1 MPAIVANELQD
12 MQLRSAHVTDESLE
26 STRRMIELCE
36 GTKEAAIKALVE
48 LDDQGEKMDR
58 IEEGMDQ
65 INADMKEAE
74 KNLTGM
80 EKCCGICVVPC
91 NKSTSFKED
100 EGTWKGNEDGK
111 VINKQPQRVIEGP
124 NITPQGGYI
133 VKITNDAR
141 ETEMDENLGQVNTMI
156 GNLRN
161 MALDMGSEL
170 ENQNQQIEK
179 ISTKAIH
186 TAIKDVWPTTNLKA
200 CRFHLGQAWFRKMQS
215 LGLAKP
221 YMKPGE
227 MSEYLKLFFG
237 LPFLRPDEVDDC
249 FVTDIMALLPPNNSK
264 LNAFTDYILEVY
276 ESRLQVDLTI
286 NSNLFSEFVLLHYIN
301 LYVWQR
307 IHLKFGVASLLDKGK
322 KSPEKSKPE
331 RYLPIN
337 EAAVTESI
345 STGIGYTKL
354 SELCATMD
362 ISCMAS
368 CTFILVQGFIN
379 KRIHDVAEIQMKIAG
394 DEERR

>member
-80 EKCCGICVVPC
+80 EKCCGICVLPC
-91 NKSTSFKED
+91 NNVSVETVEQSTKKKNTNPSRRLMRFIFCTSRKKYHKLNGSACYGVIFRSTSFKED

-179 ISTKAIH
+179 ISTKVYI
-186 TAIKDVWPTTNLKA
+186 
-200 CRFHLGQAWFRKMQS
+200 
-215 LGLAKP
+215 
-221 YMKPGE
+221 
-227 MSEYLKLFFG
+227 
-237 LPFLRPDEVDDC
+237 
-249 FVTDIMALLPPNNSK
+249 VTR
-264 LNAFTDYILEVY
+264 VH
-276 ESRLQVDLTI
+276 RLQ
-286 NSNLFSEFVLLHYIN
+286 
-301 LYVWQR
+301 
-307 IHLKFGVASLLDKGK
+307 
-322 KSPEKSKPE
+322 
-331 RYLPIN
+331 
-337 EAAVTESI
+337 
-345 STGIGYTKL
+345 
-354 SELCATMD
+354 
-362 ISCMAS
+362 
-368 CTFILVQGFIN
+368 
-379 KRIHDVAEIQMKIAG
+379 
-394 DEERR
+394 